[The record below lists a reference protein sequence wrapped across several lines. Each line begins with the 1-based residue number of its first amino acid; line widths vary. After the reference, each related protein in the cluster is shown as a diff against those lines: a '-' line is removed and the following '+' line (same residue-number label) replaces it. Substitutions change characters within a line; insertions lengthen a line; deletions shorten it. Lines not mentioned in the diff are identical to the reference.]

1 MKCRGW
7 DLSHPH
13 SPVLFSVFDLD
24 SYVFEKFLCFLPEPP
39 QDRNPV
45 DEQLK
50 SSGAFFIPHEPDLRV
65 LDFKVLGMFVR
76 IEFSGE
82 TDGAHIYEIAGLP
95 VGESERT
102 AILSPFDNLN

>member
-1 MKCRGW
+1 MPGW

-50 SSGAFFIPHEPDLRV
+50 SSGAFFIPHEPGFRV
-65 LDFKVLGMFVR
+65 FGFKVPGVFAR
-76 IEFSGE
+76 IEF
-82 TDGAHIYEIAGLP
+82 AGLRFFINF
-95 VGESERT
+95 E
-102 AILSPFDNLN
+102 AMLKY